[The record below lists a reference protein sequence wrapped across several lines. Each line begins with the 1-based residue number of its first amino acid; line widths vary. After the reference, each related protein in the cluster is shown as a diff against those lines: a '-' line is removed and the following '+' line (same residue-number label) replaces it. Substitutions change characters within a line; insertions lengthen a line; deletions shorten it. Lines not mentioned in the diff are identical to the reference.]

1 MSFRY
6 FIQLMKRIYLTLGII
21 TVLGVSSCQ
30 QASQSVASA
39 NDTNTPLH
47 LLTPD
52 YSIPYKEWNIT
63 EIKQCLDRIFSYL
76 DQTTPPRVIDRKS
89 GKEITD
95 YTQINQYSQLERGN
109 FRLASYE
116 WGVTYSGMMEVAHAT
131 SDSKYQ
137 EYVSKRFRFLSEMV
151 PYFSRLTQEYNVVD
165 GQMRQIIQP
174 STLDDAG
181 AMCTAMIKMQ
191 RILPDLNCKSIIN
204 NYMDFIEH
212 KEYRLQ
218 DGTFARMRP
227 QANTL
232 WLDDMYMGIP
242 ALAQMGIYTGEK
254 HYFDEAVRQILQ
266 FSKRMFVEEKG
277 LYMHG
282 WVEGAST
289 HPTFHWGRAN
299 GWALLTLTEVLEAL
313 PQEHTEWKN
322 ILKLYKAHVAGIAA
336 CQSGNGFWHQ
346 LLDRN
351 DSYLETSAT
360 AIYVYC
366 IARGINNGWLD
377 AVSYGP
383 VAQLGWSAISTQ
395 INEKGQV
402 ENTCVGTGMA
412 FDPAFYYHRPVNV
425 YAAHGYGPVLFAG
438 AEMINL
444 LNKYYP
450 KMNDSAV
457 QFYTTKQNALRP
469 IFGVDGQEF

>member
-1 MSFRY
+1 MSKL
-6 FIQLMKRIYLTLGII
+6 QPYLKKIVFSFGYGGLLLILNACNYTPIDPSI
-21 TVLGVSSCQ
+21 
-30 QASQSVASA
+30 AE
-39 NDTNTPLH
+39 NDSNTPLH
-47 LLTPD
+47 LLAPHYD
-52 YSIPYKEWNIT
+52 IPYKEWST
-63 EIKQCLDRIFSYL
+63 DEIKQSLDRIFAYL
-76 DQTTPPRVIDRKS
+76 DQTTPIHVVDRRS

-95 YTQINQYSQLERGN
+95 YSQINQYSQLKRGD

-116 WGVTYSGMMEVAHAT
+116 WGVTYCGMMEVARAT
-131 SDSKYQ
+131 GDSNYQ
-137 EYVSKRFRFLSEMV
+137 EYVTKRFRFLTEMV
-151 PYFSRLTQEYNVVD
+151 PYFSRLTKEYNVVD

-174 STLDDAG
+174 EALDDAG
-181 AMCTAMIKMQ
+181 AMCNAMIKTQ
-191 RILPDLNCKSIIN
+191 RLLPDLDCKSVIA

-212 KEYRLQ
+212 KEHRLE

-242 ALAQMGIYTGEK
+242 ALAQMGTYTGEK
-254 HYFDEAVRQILQ
+254 RYFDEAARQVLQ

-282 WVEGAST
+282 WVEGADA
-289 HPTFHWGRAN
+289 HPAFHWGRAN

-313 PQEHTEWKN
+313 PGNHPERKN
-322 ILKLYKAHVAGIAA
+322 ILKLYKTHVAGLASL
-336 CQSGNGFWHQ
+336 QSGNGFWHQ

-383 VAQLGWSAISTQ
+383 VAQLGWSAVSTQ
-395 INEKGQV
+395 INAKGQV

-425 YAAHGYGPVLFAG
+425 YAAHGYGPVLLAG

-444 LNKYYP
+444 LNKYFP

-457 QFYTTKQNALRP
+457 QYYTTKQNALRP
-469 IFGVDGQEF
+469 IFGVDGKEY

>member
-1 MSFRY
+1 
-6 FIQLMKRIYLTLGII
+6 
-21 TVLGVSSCQ
+21 
-30 QASQSVASA
+30 
-39 NDTNTPLH
+39 
-47 LLTPD
+47 
-52 YSIPYKEWNIT
+52 
-63 EIKQCLDRIFSYL
+63 
-76 DQTTPPRVIDRKS
+76 
-89 GKEITD
+89 
-95 YTQINQYSQLERGN
+95 
-109 FRLASYE
+109 
-116 WGVTYSGMMEVAHAT
+116 
-131 SDSKYQ
+131 
-137 EYVSKRFRFLSEMV
+137 
-151 PYFSRLTQEYNVVD
+151 
-165 GQMRQIIQP
+165 
-174 STLDDAG
+174 
-181 AMCTAMIKMQ
+181 
-191 RILPDLNCKSIIN
+191 
-204 NYMDFIEH
+204 MDFIVH

-425 YAAHGYGPVLFAG
+425 YAAHGYGPVLLAG